1 MRHAAYQSG
10 NLEPDAL
17 VTTMG
22 LNLLSSNLSQIDA
35 TMLAHFL
42 ETWCEHH
49 CVGAWRVEHD
59 YKKLQISMSL
69 DRDLV
74 LFKISEEY
82 DIMLRHTL

>member
-1 MRHAAYQSG
+1 MGYTAYQSG

-17 VTTMG
+17 ATTLS
-22 LNLLSSNLSQIDA
+22 LNLLSSDLSPIDA

-49 CVGAWRVEHD
+49 CVGTWSVEQDYRNLRVR
-59 YKKLQISMSL
+59 MTL

-74 LFKISEEY
+74 LFKLTEEY
-82 DIMLRHTL
+82 DVMQRHAL